1 MTRMKLELDLELTI
15 GGDGA
20 LRGALTPEDLE
31 DLAELLKGMKSFD
44 PSLKNIQ
51 MTGRIK
57 PGSAIV
63 GFVAPQP
70 EGLGGIRPVRQAVR
84 CYFEDGFDPNE
95 GWKWAK
101 PQRAALNR
109 LTKRGCALGIQ
120 VPPCHPDEP
129 AYKAKLD
136 RKDFIL
142 FSKLIATP
150 PEWREIK
157 GSLLEIDYKDRTFE
171 IHTAQGVMTCPFP
184 TDYTN
189 DRFDGMVRKVV
200 FSKVSCRTRPNQGT
214 WKAEKCESVLLAP
227 QPPELLAV
235 SYPPGVHPP
244 RRPMQGGFRLD
255 QFAPSLDAAAG
266 ESLGDFLR
274 EFEGE

>member
-1 MTRMKLELDLELTI
+1 MTRMTKDLDLELSI
-15 GGDGA
+15 GGEGA
-20 LRGALTPEDLE
+20 LKGALTPEDME
-31 DLAELLKGMKSFD
+31 DLAALMKGLKSFD
-44 PSLKNIQ
+44 PSLQNLR

-63 GFVAPQP
+63 GFVAPEPQ
-70 EGLGGIRPVRQAVR
+70 GLGGIRPVRQAVR
-84 CYFEDGFDPNE
+84 CYFEDGFNPNE

-101 PQRAALNR
+101 PQRTALDR
-109 LTKRGCALGIQ
+109 LTRRGCTLGIQ
-120 VPPCHPDEP
+120 VAPCHPDEAP
-129 AYKAKLD
+129 FKTRFD
-136 RKDFIL
+136 RKDYKA
-142 FSKLIATP
+142 FSKLIATD

-171 IHTAQGVMTCPFP
+171 IHTTQGVMTCPFP
-184 TDYTN
+184 PDYTN

-200 FSKVSCRTRPNQGT
+200 FSKVSCRTRPKQGT
-214 WKAEKCESVLLAP
+214 WRAEKCESVLLAP

-255 QFAPSLDAAAG
+255 QFAPSLDATAG

-274 EFEGE
+274 DFEGE